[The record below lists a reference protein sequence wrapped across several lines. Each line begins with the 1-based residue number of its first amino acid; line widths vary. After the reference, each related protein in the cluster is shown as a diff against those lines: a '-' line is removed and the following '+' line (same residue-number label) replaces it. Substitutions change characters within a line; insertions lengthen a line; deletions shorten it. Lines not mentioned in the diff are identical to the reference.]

1 MKARPAIGGR
11 AACQGRGAVASEGL
25 PGFMSE
31 NVRFV
36 WGPPARIQLRR
47 PNSAAAPDGAS
58 ARGKGPGRIFPL
70 RSGLSR
76 GLVGPAN
83 SRILTT
89 MDAVYLVLASNSG
102 RTELWAAT
110 GSAGKALAQ
119 VRDHLPSGWMLT
131 LSGECLL
138 PEAAASLGIV
148 PGEVQYLSGDLLH
161 PSLKLAF
168 RTSPRSLHNQL
179 IPRRNS
185 SYCAMSR

>member
-1 MKARPAIGGR
+1 
-11 AACQGRGAVASEGL
+11 
-25 PGFMSE
+25 
-31 NVRFV
+31 
-36 WGPPARIQLRR
+36 
-47 PNSAAAPDGAS
+47 
-58 ARGKGPGRIFPL
+58 
-70 RSGLSR
+70 
-76 GLVGPAN
+76 
-83 SRILTT
+83 

-110 GSAGKALAQ
+110 GSPGKALAQ

-168 RTSPRSLHNQL
+168 ENIASVLAQSAASPGATLVIARCHHEACLL
-179 IPRRNS
+179 
-185 SYCAMSR
+185 